1 MLAILLCQTLS
12 SIAPHFKVFLASIS
26 SVAELY
32 HFTVHLPQY
41 AVYFTVLLDFLSL
54 IVWDLKLNWNLREN
68 ILGRLLSRKLQK
80 TKSRLRKVHCRED
93 ARALFP
99 IYHDIDRDK
108 AEEAKSCQSHQS
120 QPLTKTPTKTPTK
133 KPIQILTQHL
143 KLSNNFFLLICKKQS
158 LLLALDSW
166 LLLHFPSERQTFC

>member
-41 AVYFTVLLDFLSL
+41 AVYSTVLLDFLSL

-68 ILGRLLSRKLQK
+68 ILGCVLSRKLQK
-80 TKSRLRKVHCRED
+80 TKSRLRKVHFRED

-120 QPLTKTPTKTPTK
+120 QPPTTSTYQNTNPNSNTTFEILKKTC
-133 KPIQILTQHL
+133 
-143 KLSNNFFLLICKKQS
+143 FFSFARNK
-158 LLLALDSW
+158 A
-166 LLLHFPSERQTFC
+166 FF